1 MNGHQ
6 KTHRFR
12 NITLV
17 IICVCVL
24 IGISTIVALSSM
36 PTLADRLDREIKN
49 SFPVDTPRTIVEQWL
64 QSQPAKYGV
73 YRDIDAKVGHDS
85 VVKLAG
91 LDPDKVGYTV
101 LATYNEK
108 RWLIPYEIDVY
119 FFFNSSDSLLKHWIY
134 EREMI
139 P

>member
-1 MNGHQ
+1 
-6 KTHRFR
+6 
-12 NITLV
+12 
-17 IICVCVL
+17 
-24 IGISTIVALSSM
+24 M

-73 YRDIDAKVGHDS
+73 YRDS